1 MKKIYKRLI
10 SCLLIIILCFGTYMF
25 DTKADAYVSVSAT
38 SSVSIGGNVSVSISI
53 SGDVSAYTL
62 YVSYK
67 SDILQYNSGS
77 GAMING
83 GGGTLVVS
91 GTAAGTV
98 NLSFTA
104 KANGESNITVSGEAF
119 NIQSEEVNVSFGS
132 ASVRVE
138 TQNNNNNNPD
148 DDNTQEPDD
157 RSSNCNLSSLQVS
170 PGKLVPDFSKDVYEY
185 TVRVDADV
193 KEIAIS
199 AVTDDS
205 KASTSVHGNTEL
217 EQGKNEVQII
227 VTAENGAVKKYI
239 LTVIAGDI
247 LEDVIIKI
255 DDVDYT
261 FVNSTENIQIP
272 ENFTSTIIKYKEWDI
287 TAYESPN
294 KKITLVCLKDK
305 YDYTG
310 WFIYDKVRDEFTEYK
325 EYSSRFNRYIILP
338 FPDNVLLSSDFKQD
352 KVNIFGNPVEAYRFP
367 GTEYKNKY
375 LIYGMNIEGNE
386 GYYIYDDEEKTF
398 MRYLMGEVATP
409 MEPVATPIDV
419 VKGNENVSFFQYIR
433 DFLSWNILF
442 YIMCGTLGLLLIF
455 IIVII
460 ILGCK
465 NSKLHKK
472 LDEYSEGKCNHI
484 DEKLPVGEPELAATE
499 EEQMPIAT
507 EEISKEEEQ
516 NSIATE
522 KICED
527 EEQNPIATEEISE
540 EKEQMPIA
548 TEEISKEEEQ
558 NPIATE
564 EISEEKEQMPIATE
578 TPDMDTTG
586 DDSGQILTNISKS
599 YKKPQFEDVDI
610 WGTDDGKAIPTLDV
624 NLYKNEPYDPEK
636 DSAFSLIFDEDN
648 K

>member
-1 MKKIYKRLI
+1 
-10 SCLLIIILCFGTYMF
+10 
-25 DTKADAYVSVSAT
+25 
-38 SSVSIGGNVSVSISI
+38 
-53 SGDVSAYTL
+53 
-62 YVSYK
+62 
-67 SDILQYNSGS
+67 
-77 GAMING
+77 
-83 GGGTLVVS
+83 
-91 GTAAGTV
+91 
-98 NLSFTA
+98 
-104 KANGESNITVSGEAF
+104 
-119 NIQSEEVNVSFGS
+119 
-132 ASVRVE
+132 
-138 TQNNNNNNPD
+138 
-148 DDNTQEPDD
+148 
-157 RSSNCNLSSLQVS
+157 
-170 PGKLVPDFSKDVYEY
+170 
-185 TVRVDADV
+185 
-193 KEIAIS
+193 
-199 AVTDDS
+199 
-205 KASTSVHGNTEL
+205 
-217 EQGKNEVQII
+217 
-227 VTAENGAVKKYI
+227 
-239 LTVIAGDI
+239 
-247 LEDVIIKI
+247 
-255 DDVDYT
+255 
-261 FVNSTENIQIP
+261 
-272 ENFTSTIIKYKEWDI
+272 
-287 TAYESPN
+287 
-294 KKITLVCLKDK
+294 
-305 YDYTG
+305 
-310 WFIYDKVRDEFTEYK
+310 
-325 EYSSRFNRYIILP
+325 
-338 FPDNVLLSSDFKQD
+338 
-352 KVNIFGNPVEAYRFP
+352 
-367 GTEYKNKY
+367 
-375 LIYGMNIEGNE
+375 
-386 GYYIYDDEEKTF
+386 

-548 TEEISKEEEQ
+548 TE
-558 NPIATE
+558 
-564 EISEEKEQMPIATE
+564 